1 MKKMSSKNL
10 VLIAM
15 LGALSFVIMYLEFPL
30 PFIAP
35 AVYELDFSEVP
46 ALIGTFA
53 MGPVAGVLIELIKIL
68 LKILFKPT
76 TTAYVGEFANFVIG
90 CSILIPAGL
99 IYKYKRTKKGAIIG
113 MAIGTLTMII
123 VGCLVNAYILLPWYA
138 NALFGSLDP
147 IIKMGTEIH
156 AGITNLFTFVV
167 LTVAPFNLIKGVLVS
182 ILTFLL
188 YKRVAGFMKK
198 F

>member
-1 MKKMSSKNL
+1 MKKMSIKNL

-15 LGALSFVIMYLEFPL
+15 LGALSFVIMLIEFPL

-53 MGPVAGVLIELIKIL
+53 MGPVAGIIIEFIKIVV
-68 LKILFKPT
+68 KVFFKPT
-76 TTAYVGEFANFVIG
+76 TTAYVGEFANFAIA
-90 CSILIPAGL
+90 CSMIIPAG
-99 IYKYKRTKKGAIIG
+99 IVYQYKRTKKGAIIG
-113 MAIGTLTMII
+113 MIAGTITMVIA
-123 VGCLVNAYILLPWYA
+123 GCFINAYIMLPWYA
-138 NALFGSLDP
+138 NALFGSIDP
-147 IIKMGTEIH
+147 IIKMGSAVNSGVTD
-156 AGITNLFTFVV
+156 LFTFVV
-167 LTVAPFNLIKGVLVS
+167 LTVAPFNAIKGVLVS

-188 YKRVAGFMKK
+188 YKRVAGLIRK

>member
-1 MKKMSSKNL
+1 MKNMSSKKL
-10 VLIAM
+10 VLISM
-15 LGALSFVIMYLEFPL
+15 LGALSFVVMLIEFPL

-53 MGPVAGVLIELIKIL
+53 MGPTAGVIIELIKIL
-68 LKILFKPT
+68 IKILFKPT
-76 TTAYVGEFANFVIG
+76 TTAYVGEFANFAIG
-90 CSILIPAGL
+90 CAMVIPAGL
-99 IYKYKRTKKGAIIG
+99 IYKYKHTKKGAIVG
-113 MAIGTLTMII
+113 MTCGTVTMII

-138 NALFGSLDP
+138 NTFFGSLDP
-147 IIKMGTEIH
+147 IIEMGMVIN
-156 AGITNLFTFVV
+156 ARVIDLFTFV
-167 LTVAPFNLIKGVLVS
+167 LFTVAPFNLIKGILVS

-188 YKRVAGFMKK
+188 YKRVAGFIRK